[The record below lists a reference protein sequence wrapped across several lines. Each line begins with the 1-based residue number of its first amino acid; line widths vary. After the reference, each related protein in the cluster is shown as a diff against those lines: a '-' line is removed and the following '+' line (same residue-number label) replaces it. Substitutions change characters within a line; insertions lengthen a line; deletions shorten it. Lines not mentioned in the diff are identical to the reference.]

1 MYNPNNPSN
10 WSWSRAFEEMRKTVH
25 QAEMTQQ
32 VINHLHGYRE
42 EGKYL
47 NLSKKQ
53 QDQVYEIL
61 AQIL

>member
-1 MYNPNNPSN
+1 M
-10 WSWSRAFEEMRKTVH
+10 AKTVH
-25 QAEMTQQ
+25 KAELTQQ
-32 VINHLHGYRE
+32 VINHLHGYKE

-47 NLSKKQ
+47 DLSKKQ